1 MFSGIKP
8 RRRRDSHSAALTLG
22 VLLAAATPA
31 CAITGVDPGD
41 EATKAVGSRVVE
53 APPSVG
59 SLKGLPVPQ
68 AANLGQFIKSNH
80 AAIALGKA
88 LFWDMQAGSDGQ
100 ACASCHFHAGADDRK
115 ENQLSPG
122 LLDEN
127 GPPLSDTFNPTA
139 SGAVGPNVTLT
150 AADFPFHRLA
160 DPLDRNSAVLFD
172 SDDTTSS
179 QGVFHAQ
186 FNAIV
191 AGAPGD
197 SCSLLPDIFQVG
209 GVATRRVEPRNT
221 PTMINAAFN
230 FRNFWDGR
238 ANNHFNGVN
247 PFGLRDPGAVLH
259 VAQGGGLAPIHVD
272 LRNSSLA
279 SQAVGPALSP
289 FEMSCEARTFP
300 TLGRKLLPRR
310 ALAVQSVDPLDS
322 VLGGLRAPLGKG
334 LSQTYAQLVKL
345 AFNDPYWSSSSTVDG
360 FTLMESNFSLFW
372 GLAVQAYEM
381 TLISDDSRFDRFADG
396 NPLAL
401 TAVEQDGLE
410 IFKGKGQC
418 INCHHGP
425 EFTAAATALQAA
437 NEENGL
443 VERMI
448 MGDGNAALYDSAFYN
463 IGVRPTVADRGVGRL
478 DPFGNPLSF
487 ARQAKIVAGG
497 GSAVDPFQVDP
508 ATFRVNPSVPVDANE
523 RDAVDG
529 AFKVPSLRNVALTG
543 PYFHN
548 GSKGTLEQVI
558 EFYNRGGDRRGPDGN
573 DTTGF
578 PPNGSNLDPDIQP
591 LGLTSA
597 EQAALAAFLRSLTD
611 ERVRLEKAPFDHPQL
626 YVPNGHPTDA
636 GGNVIAESSGRAR
649 TIFLEIPA
657 VGAPGRA
664 IYGLPPLGEF
674 L

>member
-1 MFSGIKP
+1 MYSGIKSSP
-8 RRRRDSHSAALTLG
+8 RRDPHSAALTVG

-31 CAITGVDPGD
+31 CALTGVDRGQ
-41 EATKAVGSRVVE
+41 EATEAARARVVE

-59 SLKGLPVPQ
+59 SLKGLHVPQ
-68 AANLGQFIKSNH
+68 ASNLGQFIKSNR

-115 ENQLSPG
+115 TNQLSPG

-127 GPPLSDTFNPTA
+127 GPPVSDTFNPTA

-172 SDDTTSS
+172 SDDTASS

-186 FNAIV
+186 FNSIV
-191 AGAPGD
+191 PGAPGD
-197 SCSLLPDIFQVG
+197 ACSLLPDIFQVG
-209 GVATRRVEPRNT
+209 GALVRRVEPRNT

-238 ANNHFNGVN
+238 ANNHFNGVS
-247 PFGLRDPGAVLH
+247 PFGRRDPGAVLH
-259 VAQGGGLAPIHVD
+259 VVQGGVLAPIHVD
-272 LRNSSLA
+272 LPNSSLA
-279 SQAVGPALSP
+279 SQAVGPAGSP
-289 FEMSCEARTFP
+289 FEMACESRSLP
-300 TLGRKLLPRR
+300 VLGRKLLALR
-310 ALAVQSVDPLDS
+310 ALSAQGVDPLDS
-322 VLGGLRAPLGKG
+322 VLGPLRAPLGKG

-345 AFNDPYWSSSSTVDG
+345 AFNDPYWSSSATIDG

-372 GLAVQAYEM
+372 GLAIQAYEM
-381 TLISDDSRFDRFADG
+381 TLVSDDSRFDRFADG

-401 TAVEQDGLE
+401 TADEQAGLE
-410 IFKGKGQC
+410 VFKGKGQC

-425 EFTAAATALQAA
+425 EFTSAATALQAA
-437 NEENGL
+437 NEENAL

-448 MGDGNAALYDSAFYN
+448 MGDGTAALYDSAFYN
-463 IGVRPTVADRGVGRL
+463 IGVRPTVEDRGVGRL

-487 ARQAKIVAGG
+487 SRQAKIVAGG
-497 GSAVDPFQVDP
+497 GSAVDPFHVDP
-508 ATFRVNPSVPVDANE
+508 ATFPVNPSVPVDANE

-578 PPNGSNLDPDIQP
+578 PPNPTNLDPDIQP
-591 LGLTSA
+591 LGLTSV
-597 EQAALAAFLRSLTD
+597 EKAALAAFLRSLTD

-626 YVPNGHPTDA
+626 FVPSGHATGA
-636 GGNVIAESSGRAR
+636 GGAVIVESSGRAR
-649 TIFLEIPA
+649 TIFVEIPA

-664 IYGLPPLGEF
+664 IHGLPPLGEF